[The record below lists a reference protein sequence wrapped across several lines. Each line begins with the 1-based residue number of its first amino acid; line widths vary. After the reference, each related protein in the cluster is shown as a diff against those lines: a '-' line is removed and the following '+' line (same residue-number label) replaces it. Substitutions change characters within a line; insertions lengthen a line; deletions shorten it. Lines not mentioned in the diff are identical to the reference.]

1 MRDTTEQPKQYGKRG
16 QVTTFAMSQ
25 PKEDRGQQGGGA
37 APKTAPPT
45 PPKGGSGTSS
55 PKTSK

>member
-1 MRDTTEQPKQYGKRG
+1 MRDTTEQPKQYGKCG
-16 QVTTFAMSQ
+16 QVTTVAMSQ

-37 APKTAPPT
+37 TPKTAPPS
-45 PPKGGSGTSS
+45 PPKSGSGTAP